1 MPCSALPAPA
11 SGDDQRLPSTL
22 APHGQAGPLPST
34 SWCLPRPL
42 RARRACPQSPAHSL
56 SSLPQKPGPT
66 VLFGGGCL
74 LSRFPHVSSSP
85 MGGGAP
91 RQGSPH
97 THEPSWNRACPGAGW
112 RGRGGPW
119 VPGGA
124 PVYLQQGTAH
134 QATTGP
140 FLAIPYLRRFQM
152 EGPFRP
158 PLQAGPGDAVLEG
171 SPSLLAGPSSPIG
184 SSAVPSP

>member
-1 MPCSALPAPA
+1 MPCSALPLLPL
-11 SGDDQRLPSTL
+11 GMTRGLPSTL

-42 RARRACPQSPAHSL
+42 RARRACPQPPAHSL

-85 MGGGAP
+85 GGGGAP

-112 RGRGGPW
+112 RGAGDPGCQEGLLCICSREQPTRRPLLHSSLSPALGVSRWRDPS
-119 VPGGA
+119 VPCWQDHPPPQLA
-124 PVYLQQGTAH
+124 ALRFPFPQQG
-134 QATTGP
+134 
-140 FLAIPYLRRFQM
+140 LIR
-152 EGPFRP
+152 
-158 PLQAGPGDAVLEG
+158 AGLGQ
-171 SPSLLAGPSSPIG
+171 
-184 SSAVPSP
+184 